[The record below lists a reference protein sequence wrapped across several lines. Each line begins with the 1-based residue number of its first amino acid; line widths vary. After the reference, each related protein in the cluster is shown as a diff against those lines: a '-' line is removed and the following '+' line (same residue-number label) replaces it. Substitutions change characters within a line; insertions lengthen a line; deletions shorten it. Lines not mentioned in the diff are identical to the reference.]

1 MQIDESHSCS
11 SSKLLQQLLLLLCLS
26 STNCMYMP
34 RRNSI
39 HTSTDTPRQCGGLV
53 KGVHPRAERG
63 CSLAIDARHPAVTM
77 ATAASLAARSLNSH
91 ILRKTSTT
99 WPKDKKDNQCT
110 DVRLRCR
117 LPHTQLCRKHSNSW
131 YNRTSNTTNNNY
143 RHLTRSKA
151 SSTNHTSLLP

>member
-1 MQIDESHSCS
+1 MQIDECHSCS

-26 STNCMYMP
+26 CTNCMYML

-63 CSLAIDARHPAVTM
+63 CSVAIDARHPAVTM
-77 ATAASLAARSLNSH
+77 ATAASLAARSLYSH

-99 WPKDKKDNQCT
+99 WHKDKKYTWCT
-110 DVRLRCR
+110 EVGLRRRLQ
-117 LPHTQLCRKHSNSW
+117 HTQLCRKHSNPW
-131 YNRTSNTTNNNY
+131 YNRTFNTTNNNY
-143 RHLTRSKA
+143 RHWTRPTA